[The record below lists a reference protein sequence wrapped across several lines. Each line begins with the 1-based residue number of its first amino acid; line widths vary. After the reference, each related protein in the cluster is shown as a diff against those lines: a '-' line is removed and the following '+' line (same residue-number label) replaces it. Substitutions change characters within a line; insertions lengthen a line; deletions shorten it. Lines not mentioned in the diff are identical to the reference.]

1 MQIAPRGVFAAFIIA
16 PAFAAGVCVLGMM
29 IHFVMTDP
37 EGAALSVG
45 ALLPMAGRIWLGAL
59 MFAYP
64 AGLVFTALWL
74 GFAALRLS
82 GPGAV
87 LAGAA
92 VGFGAVAIYL
102 DRLNEG
108 GILQGLAGGQEL
120 GALTLAQLAG
130 ALALPLI
137 GACAGALGGIA
148 FSAFARR

>member
-1 MQIAPRGVFAAFIIA
+1 MQIAPRGVFAAFVIA
-16 PAFAAGVCVLGMM
+16 PAFAAGLCVLGMM

-37 EGAALSVG
+37 QGAALPVA

-59 MFAYP
+59 IFAYP

-82 GPGAV
+82 GPGAI

-92 VGFGAVAIYL
+92 AGFGAVAVYL

-108 GILQGLAGGQEL
+108 GILQGLAGGQDL

-137 GACAGALGGIA
+137 GAGAGALGGLV
-148 FSAFARR
+148 FSMFARR